1 MTDGIH
7 NIPAERWVL
16 YALLMGDQPFMDA
29 IPTLLPRHFYRSEHA
44 DIFDALRR
52 AYDRTG
58 TGGLLVVWD
67 ELREVCRPE
76 EYDQTCMAAVD
87 LLSTLYIELTAY
99 HPICLSPTYLK
110 TIARIVTDLYER
122 RERLRGVQGAAR
134 RAWNDESQAGGVEI

>member
-29 IPTLLPRHFYRSEHA
+29 CDGLAAVHFYRSEHA
-44 DIFDALRR
+44 DIFLALRG

-58 TGGLLVVWD
+58 TGGLPVVWD
-67 ELREVCRPE
+67 ELRDVCRPE
-76 EYDQTCMAAVD
+76 EYEQTCRAAAD

-110 TIARIVTDLYER
+110 TNAKIVMDLYDR
-122 RERLRGVQGAAR
+122 RERLRGVQGAAK
-134 RAWNDESQAGGVEI
+134 RAWNGPTGWIEVE